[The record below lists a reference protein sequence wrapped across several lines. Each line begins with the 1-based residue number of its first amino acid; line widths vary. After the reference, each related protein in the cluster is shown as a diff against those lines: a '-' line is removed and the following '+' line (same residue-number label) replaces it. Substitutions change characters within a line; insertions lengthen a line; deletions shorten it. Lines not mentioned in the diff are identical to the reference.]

1 MTKKQLERGK
11 ELDDLMN
18 RLWAKKERLE
28 SEKVLCAENMDIAK
42 KNTHSFYVRSIK
54 KDGTNDN
61 MIEITAHAVYCGICQ
76 DIKEIE
82 NELKKLDKEF
92 TEL

>member
-1 MTKKQLERGK
+1 MRREYGY
-11 ELDDLMN
+11 
-18 RLWAKKERLE
+18 
-28 SEKVLCAENMDIAK
+28 CK

-54 KDGTNDN
+54 NDGTNDN

-76 DIKEIE
+76 YIKEIE